1 MGMGIYIWR
10 YHEYSR
16 INELFKQTNGY
27 VYINLQLAS
36 YVNDFLRFLYGFCC
50 FFGTIKLLRLCRFH
64 QRIYLFIQVL
74 QQSTRALISFTIMFG
89 IIFFAFIC
97 LFYLLFQSN
106 IYSCSTV
113 FQTSAM
119 LFQMMFM
126 KFDTQGLSDA
136 SAFLGPFCFSLFI
149 FLVVF
154 VCMCMFLSIIYS
166 SYRRARKNLHP
177 KNDQEIY
184 SFIFER
190 FLRWTGKT
198 KFLFFS
204 FLIIIMKIIIVG
216 LKKQTEEEIHEE
228 RDALMRLKYH
238 NPIEQFPHKIDQLL
252 DALNRVCFI
261 PRDVFFFLIFS
272 RLSFT

>member
-1 MGMGIYIWR
+1 MGVGIYIWR
-10 YHEYSR
+10 YHECLR
-16 INELFKQTNGY
+16 ISELFKQTNGY

-36 YVNDFLRFLYGFCC
+36 YVNEFLRFLYGFCC

-74 QQSTRALISFTIMFG
+74 QQSARELISFTIMFG
-89 IIFFAFIC
+89 IIFCAFIC

-113 FQTSAM
+113 LQTSAM
-119 LFQMMFM
+119 LFQMMLM
-126 KFDTQGLSDA
+126 NFDAQGLSDA
-136 SAFLGPFCFSLFI
+136 SAFLGPFCLSLFI

-166 SYRRARKNLHP
+166 SFRRARENLHP

-198 KFLFFS
+198 KFFF
-204 FLIIIMKIIIVG
+204 LVLDNHNEIIIVG

-228 RDALMRLKYH
+228 RDALMRSTYH
-238 NPIEQFPHKIDQLL
+238 DPIEQFPHKIDQLL
-252 DALNRVCFI
+252 DALNRVYFI
-261 PRDVFFFLIFS
+261 PRDVFFLIFS